1 MPHPT
6 MSNLLWKWAALVALV
21 VAAGILISSWD
32 RVTEYFEDAGAI
44 GSLEDQIVDMYASI
58 LKRQPSS
65 TELIDNTR
73 AITAGTMTMKG
84 LRQRLY
90 DSEEYSQMIK
100 LQSNELAPELDKV
113 LSDREI
119 FKTIQDA
126 YKSALKKDLPG
137 TLLLP
142 LRDIYIALEYNVYTF
157 KAFLLHKAFPNFEKD
172 LLNMSDID
180 KESMMAL
187 FTKTFSVKDLV
198 AEGLKIKA
206 AEEAALAAN
215 SQAPKGASPLDK
227 VARTTKDEDTDVTA
241 ILTRILQ
248 GTNGVLD
255 KDAQARILDEIQK
268 IQDNPNMTPAEKRQ
282 AIAAILSLANQDAVL
297 KATADAIAASREDT
311 DYINVPTH
319 EGDMVLRPEFAWS
332 VPQRRPP
339 VCTTLSQPALVQPQ
353 FTNSHLLLGT
363 PLNEAK
369 TQTAVG
375 SIMPKF
381 QYQNYADVGINIR
394 KQKCADGNADA
405 NAKATPK
412 VEAKPA
418 APAPKTT

>member
-1 MPHPT
+1 
-6 MSNLLWKWAALVALV
+6 MSNILWKWAALVALV

-44 GSLEDQIVDMYASI
+44 GSLEDQVVDLYASI

-73 AITAGTMTMKG
+73 SLTAGTITMKG

-126 YKSALKKDLPG
+126 YKSALKKDLPA

-142 LRDIYIALEYNVYTF
+142 LRDIYIFLEYNVYTF
-157 KAFLLHKAFPNFEKD
+157 KAFLLHKAYPNFEKD
-172 LLNMSDID
+172 LLNMTDID

-187 FTKTFSVKDLV
+187 FNKTFSVKELV
-198 AEGLKIKA
+198 VEGLKIKA
-206 AEEAALAAN
+206 AEEAGRNA
-215 SQAPKGASPLDK
+215 SAPKGASPSAK
-227 VARTTKDEDTDVTA
+227 VARTTKDEDTDITA
-241 ILTRILQ
+241 ILTRILE
-248 GTNGVLD
+248 GTNGTLD

-268 IQDNPNMTPAEKRQ
+268 IQDNPNLSPEEKRQ
-282 AIAAILSLANQDAVL
+282 AIAAILSLANQDAVM
-297 KATADAIAASREDT
+297 KATADAIVASREDT
-311 DYINVPTH
+311 DYISVPTH

-339 VCTTLSQPALVQPQ
+339 VCTTLSQPPLVQPQ
-353 FTNSHLLLGT
+353 YTNSQLLLGT

-369 TQTAVG
+369 TETAVG

-381 QYQNYADVGINIR
+381 QYQAYTDVGINVR
-394 KQKCADGNADA
+394 NQKCADIKSV
-405 NAKATPK
+405 AKK
-412 VEAKPA
+412 AKP
-418 APAPKTT
+418 KST